1 MRVAGEGESEATT
14 SPNDIGGVDTLLAAS
29 DMTHLHGSCDI
40 DSVGLSQGHVG
51 CPPDNTGV
59 SHMTVNN
66 NTSHPYSTHHS
77 DVCSTGD
84 ITCRSTSVIQSPLSH
99 QGDTGRE
106 GVRPSGM
113 DMEGGVMGLSNGV
126 VKEEPGLTSRPW
138 GAEMSP
144 KSLAL
149 MRNICE
155 YCGVVKKGPADL
167 QRHLRK
173 HTGERPFIC
182 QVSSCTSVCSNCL
195 KQRYQLLDFIILI
208 LCYVLMTITC

>member
-1 MRVAGEGESEATT
+1 MCVTGEGESEAPT
-14 SPNDIGGVDTLLAAS
+14 SHNDTGGVDTLLAAS
-29 DMTHLHGSCDI
+29 DMTHDMTQDMTHLHGSCDM
-40 DSVGLSQGHVG
+40 DGVRMSQAGPGHVS

-66 NTSHPYSTHHS
+66 TSSHPYSTHPS

-84 ITCRSTSVIQSPLSH
+84 ITCRSTSVIQPPVSH
-99 QGDTGRE
+99 QGDPGRE
-106 GVRPSGM
+106 GERPSDR
-113 DMEGGVMGLSNGV
+113 DMEGGVRGLSNGV
-126 VKEEPGLTSRPW
+126 VKEEPGLSSRPW
-138 GAEMSP
+138 GGEMSP

-182 QVSSCTSVCSNCL
+182 QVGANFV
-195 KQRYQLLDFIILI
+195 FVIIF
-208 LCYVLMTITC
+208 

>member
-1 MRVAGEGESEATT
+1 MSH
-14 SPNDIGGVDTLLAAS
+14 NDTGGVDTLLAAS
-29 DMTHLHGSCDI
+29 DMTHLHGSCDV
-40 DSVGLSQGHVG
+40 DGVRMSQVGPGHVG
-51 CPPDNTGV
+51 CPPDDTGV

-66 NTSHPYSTHHS
+66 ITSSHPYSTHPS
-77 DVCSTGD
+77 DGCSTGD
-84 ITCRSTSVIQSPLSH
+84 ITCRSTSVIQPPLSH
-99 QGDTGRE
+99 QGDPGRE
-106 GVRPSGM
+106 GVR

-126 VKEEPGLTSRPW
+126 VKEEPGLSRPW

-182 QVSSCTSVCSNCL
+182 QVGSTLV
-195 KQRYQLLDFIILI
+195 FVII
-208 LCYVLMTITC
+208 V